1 VAAEPAVPEPEARQ
15 LELFTGETEFASVPA
30 APKLPELVPI
40 PPPPLYDV
48 RKLSYTALA
57 LFERCSYRFFAERV
71 AGMRER
77 AMRGE
82 VATGGLGGIEVGD
95 AVHRLLELVD
105 LTDPRAPDDCAE
117 LVREWYPRVS
127 EEAVA
132 LVRAHVE
139 SYCGS
144 DLARRLAAEPG
155 VAKERHFTFLHD
167 GVILHGFLDVL
178 ALRDERALVVDY
190 KTNALADVTPE
201 ELVDSDYR
209 LQRLVYALACFRAGA
224 AEVEV
229 VYAFL
234 ERTDAV
240 VATTFTTDEVPQLE
254 AELSAAIARIRAG
267 EFVPTPSEL
276 ACSTCPVLDLVCA
289 GPRLRS
295 AARRSA
301 APA

>member
-1 VAAEPAVPEPEARQ
+1 
-15 LELFTGETEFASVPA
+15 
-30 APKLPELVPI
+30 
-40 PPPPLYDV
+40 
-48 RKLSYTALA
+48 
-57 LFERCSYRFFAERV
+57 
-71 AGMRER
+71 
-77 AMRGE
+77 
-82 VATGGLGGIEVGD
+82 
-95 AVHRLLELVD
+95 VHRLLELVD

-117 LVREWYPRVS
+117 LVRGWYPGVS

-139 SYCGS
+139 AYCGS

-155 VAKERHFTFLHD
+155 IAKERHFTFLHD